1 MFEIEQCSYHR
12 AETLAST
19 QHRKFRGMKDLVR
32 VGLSFPAQ
40 YTMYK
45 FVVDK
50 PNLYT
55 GVLMYYWCFKQRN
68 IAWRTVDREIRT
80 WELRE
85 DIFIKVKV
93 KADCWCMQFNIC
105 MCVTH
110 NLRRIIYSENIRKIT
125 ISFPVIGKMI
135 KL

>member
-1 MFEIEQCSYHR
+1 
-12 AETLAST
+12 
-19 QHRKFRGMKDLVR
+19 
-32 VGLSFPAQ
+32 
-40 YTMYK
+40 
-45 FVVDK
+45 
-50 PNLYT
+50 
-55 GVLMYYWCFKQRN
+55 MYYWCFKQRN